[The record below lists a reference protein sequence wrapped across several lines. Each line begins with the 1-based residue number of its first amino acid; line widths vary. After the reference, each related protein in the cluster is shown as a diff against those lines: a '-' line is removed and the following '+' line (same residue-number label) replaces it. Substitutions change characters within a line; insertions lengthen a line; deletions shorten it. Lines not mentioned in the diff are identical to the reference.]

1 MGNIE
6 ISKVCGLCAGCKRA
20 IIVANEELKKGNK
33 VTIFKE
39 IVHNKNVNQMLVLA
53 GAKFEDNLEALTN
66 NETVIIRAHGEPPET
81 YDYLNKNNINFKD
94 CTCFNVEKIHTLVSD
109 YSKNGYKI
117 IILGKSKKSIHPEV
131 LGTMGWTFGNYILIE
146 NEDDL
151 DKLKIIKNTKLYLVC
166 QTTFNL
172 KKADEL
178 IEKIKAITKEN
189 NNQLVVNKSICNAQ
203 KQINISSAEL
213 AKNSDVMIVVG
224 GKNSSNSIEL
234 FNNVSSICPSIFI
247 EDINNW
253 KTAIEQANIKLST
266 DTRIGITA
274 GASTNKEELFELK
287 QKIENHLIGE

>member
-1 MGNIE
+1 M
-6 ISKVCGLCAGCKRA
+6 A
-20 IIVANEELKKGNK
+20 
-33 VTIFKE
+33 
-39 IVHNKNVNQMLVLA
+39 
-53 GAKFEDNLEALTN
+53 
-66 NETVIIRAHGEPPET
+66 
-81 YDYLNKNNINFKD
+81 
-94 CTCFNVEKIHTLVSD
+94 
-109 YSKNGYKI
+109 
-117 IILGKSKKSIHPEV
+117 
-131 LGTMGWTFGNYILIE
+131 
-146 NEDDL
+146 
-151 DKLKIIKNTKLYLVC
+151 
-166 QTTFNL
+166 TFNL
-172 KKADEL
+172 KKADKL